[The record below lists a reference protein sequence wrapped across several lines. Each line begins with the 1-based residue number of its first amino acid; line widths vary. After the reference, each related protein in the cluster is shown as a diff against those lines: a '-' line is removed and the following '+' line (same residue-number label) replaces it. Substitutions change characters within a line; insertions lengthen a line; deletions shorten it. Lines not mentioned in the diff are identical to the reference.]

1 LRHPWND
8 AQFIG
13 VAGASHEIGL
23 GYKRSHGRNYAVAA
37 IRLFATQAGPTYQ
50 VVAGE
55 SRESPNCQIQESSLK
70 ETLLCRAAWEDQAA
84 VGCHKSGHCSRTQK
98 RGDKMR
104 RFLLSMVLL
113 SCGMGSGW
121 CETITVE
128 QLRVDCASA
137 NGSEAQTACAAY
149 LMGMVHGLQ
158 IGTLFTKRRKPF
170 CIPESVKSPQAIQ
183 MFNKAAAESSEMVKE
198 PADLLWIMTLSSA
211 FPCSKSK

>member
-1 LRHPWND
+1 MPSSSVLQAHCTKLASDTNPHMEGTMPSLQYGCLPPKP
-8 AQFIG
+8 AQLIKWLPENRG
-13 VAGASHEIGL
+13 SHRIAKF
-23 GYKRSHGRNYAVAA
+23 KRVLLK
-37 IRLFATQAGPTYQ
+37 RL
-50 VVAGE
+50 
-55 SRESPNCQIQESSLK
+55 SS
-70 ETLLCRAAWEDQAA
+70 TPARCRAAWEDQAA
-84 VGCHKSGHCSRTQK
+84 VGCHKSGHCSRAQK

-137 NGSEAQTACAAY
+137 SGGQAQTACAAY

-170 CIPESVKSPQAIQ
+170 CIPDSVKSPQAIQ
-183 MFNKAAAESSEMVKE
+183 MFNKAAAERSEMGTE

-211 FPCSKSK
+211 FPCAKSK